1 MREIKEENMM
11 TECELLVMK
20 AIWSTDEI
28 MSIKGI
34 QALVNEAYNKDW
46 KIQTVSTF
54 LARLVKKEY
63 LRMERRGRSF
73 FYYPLVKEE
82 DYGKLEI
89 LKCVDMWGK
98 GKIQAL
104 LSAFSEVRGL
114 TKEDKKSIRE
124 IIENGDSKVD

>member
-1 MREIKEENMM
+1 
-11 TECELLVMK
+11 
-20 AIWSTDEI
+20 
-28 MSIKGI
+28 
-34 QALVNEAYNKDW
+34 
-46 KIQTVSTF
+46 
-54 LARLVKKEY
+54 
-63 LRMERRGRSF
+63 MERRGRSF

-89 LKCVDMWGK
+89 VKCVDMWGK

-114 TKEDKKSIRE
+114 TKEDKKNIRE